1 MAGNYNGMGRSI
13 ENDYSLKYNQKINDK
28 FDFLIF
34 GGYDELEFK
43 GETGRNLDT
52 HYLASQYFIKPQV
65 KYNYKEN
72 SYIII
77 GGDYKDGKSEDKLI
91 PSNKDKKRESY
102 AGYILNKTTVGDWQ
116 FTQGYRR
123 EKIKYDTEIK
133 EGYGKPILGTKES
146 HNADSFELGVDYLY
160 SDTGSIYLSYVNGFR
175 SPSIQ
180 DMGAW
185 KGNIK
190 LQSTENYEFGIKIYK
205 NTYASA
211 SVFLINT
218 KDEIYLEKTIDD
230 TFGTNKNFDG
240 EVRRIGTQA
249 SLQHYFDKL
258 TLRENITYIQP
269 KVTSGKYDGKEFAG
283 ISRWNINLGATYNF
297 TEKLIGNID
306 MYYLSS
312 AYAQDDFANK
322 LRKRKCLYNCRYKFN
337 L

>member
-1 MAGNYNGMGRSI
+1 MY
-13 ENDYSLKYNQKINDK
+13 
-28 FDFLIF
+28 
-34 GGYDELEFK
+34 GYDELEFK

-146 HNADSFELGVDYLY
+146 HNADSFELGVNYLY

-190 LQSTENYEFGIKIYK
+190 LQSTENYEFGIKDMYK

-240 EVRRIGTQA
+240 WIDVFETENKRSGAYSLGIYDVHPYVLLNYQGTM
-249 SLQHYFDKL
+249 DD
-258 TLRENITYIQP
+258 
-269 KVTSGKYDGKEFAG
+269 V
-283 ISRWNINLGATYNF
+283 F
-297 TEKLIGNID
+297 TVAHEMGHA
-306 MYYLSS
+306 MHSTLSS
-312 AYAQDDFANK
+312 EAQPYATHDYTIFVAEVASTFNERLMLDYMIKNSDDSNEKIALK
-322 LRKRKCLYNCRYKFN
+322 LNYSFLLEQKQHLFVKVIYK
-337 L
+337 